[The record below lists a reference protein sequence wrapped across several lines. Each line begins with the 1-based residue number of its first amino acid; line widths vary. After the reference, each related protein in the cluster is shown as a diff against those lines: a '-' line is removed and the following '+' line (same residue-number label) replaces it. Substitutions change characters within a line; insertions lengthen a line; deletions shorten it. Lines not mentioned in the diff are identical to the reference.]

1 MCVFLSIAPNT
12 LWTLVRNHESRVQWT
27 EVAAGK
33 AMKTIEDY
41 CRTTGVVLEKKN
53 ITFFLNALYEI
64 YRCHSRRPSLR
75 SLSSSSFSS
84 LHHYYSLSLISL
96 SLPLWQK
103 DIMDKVLIVYLTPL
117 ARDLLGPQYTV
128 YLLHAWILFTRW
140 ERPMAATPT
149 QKNKWLRPIHSEATN
164 LIFLCYFVKLQ
175 ALKQNFQKVNF
186 TFNNFFSHFHFEICK
201 IWMIIESVTSPWP
214 SCPSVGW
221 SVIIYLKGGMSLFH
235 APIGALVF
243 FLSKLRKYIKNFADF
258 QDIFS
263 SIFSPISPPTRQE

>member
-1 MCVFLSIAPNT
+1 MPNRCCVREKKISHFFEKMKFIDATHVAHLYVLSLPHPSPHYTTITLFLS
-12 LWTLVRNHESRVQWT
+12 
-27 EVAAGK
+27 
-33 AMKTIEDY
+33 
-41 CRTTGVVLEKKN
+41 
-53 ITFFLNALYEI
+53 
-64 YRCHSRRPSLR
+64 SL
-75 SLSSSSFSS
+75 
-84 LHHYYSLSLISL
+84 SL

-186 TFNNFFSHFHFEICK
+186 TFNNFFF
-201 IWMIIESVTSPWP
+201 
-214 SCPSVGW
+214 
-221 SVIIYLKGGMSLFH
+221 SLSF
-235 APIGALVF
+235 
-243 FLSKLRKYIKNFADF
+243 
-258 QDIFS
+258 
-263 SIFSPISPPTRQE
+263 

>member
-1 MCVFLSIAPNT
+1 MPLTSPISTFSLFLILLLITT
-12 LWTLVRNHESRVQWT
+12 LL
-27 EVAAGK
+27 
-33 AMKTIEDY
+33 
-41 CRTTGVVLEKKN
+41 L
-53 ITFFLNALYEI
+53 
-64 YRCHSRRPSLR
+64 
-75 SLSSSSFSS
+75 SFSH
-84 LHHYYSLSLISL
+84 LSL

-186 TFNNFFSHFHFEICK
+186 TFNNFFFLTFI
-201 IWMIIESVTSPWP
+201 
-214 SCPSVGW
+214 
-221 SVIIYLKGGMSLFH
+221 LKSARFG
-235 APIGALVF
+235 
-243 FLSKLRKYIKNFADF
+243 
-258 QDIFS
+258 
-263 SIFSPISPPTRQE
+263 